1 MTLAKCLEE
10 TGIRLDHKIGFII
23 ETGDVENGW
32 VPYCAKIGK
41 VQTGIP
47 DGAHDQPELED
58 YDPEYDLLVLWH
70 AGKEK
75 HLYILRV
82 TDKSSV
88 YGVKQGGI
96 QIIKQDTRI
105 FIGQSDTFMQS
116 VCDAMTALAQ

>member
-1 MTLAKCLEE
+1 MTLVKCLEE

-23 ETGDVENGW
+23 ETGDVKNSW

-41 VQTGIP
+41 VQIDIP

-70 AGKEK
+70 AGQEK

-82 TDKSSV
+82 TDGSSV
-88 YGVKQGGI
+88 YAVQQGGI
-96 QIIKQDTRI
+96 QIIKPEGRI
-105 FIGQSDTFMQS
+105 FIGQSDVFMQS
-116 VCDAMTALAQ
+116 VCDAMAALAQ